1 MTISKESFNELPAV
15 VKTVDEEAGA
25 KECCPKD
32 TKWFE

>member
-1 MTISKESFNELPAV
+1 MRIINESINGPAI

-32 TKWFE
+32 TKGFE